1 MRGLTRALGRG
12 RVQGLVIVAVALAAM
27 VFTNAAL
34 AQVSQRAC
42 DRRNNNT
49 YQKLTECIRLDQVR
63 AHQAALQAIA
73 DANGGN
79 RFSGRPGYDRSVDYV
94 VGKLEAAGY
103 DVTVQPFNYLAF
115 EVIGPSALQQIAP
128 TPTTYVEDVDFGVI
142 TQSDPGDVTAN
153 VTAGRPQLGL
163 GNTSTSGCEAA
174 DFGRLPRREHRPAA
188 AGYLHVRDQG
198 RERRGCTEPSAS

>member
-1 MRGLTRALGRG
+1 MTVSWRLPLVIPPSTGYRARLRLDGTPCQPRHLGTTERGKNSRGLAHALGRG

-34 AQVSQRAC
+34 AQVSQRSC

-94 VGKLEAAGY
+94 VGKLQAAGY
-103 DVTVQPFNYLAF
+103 NVTTFSRSTTSRSRW
-115 EVIGPSALQQIAP
+115 IGPSALQQIAP
-128 TPTTYVEDVDFGVI
+128 TPTTYVEGTDFGVYH
-142 TQSDPGDVTAN
+142 P
-153 VTAGRPQLGL
+153 
-163 GNTSTSGCEAA
+163 
-174 DFGRLPRREHRPAA
+174 
-188 AGYLHVRDQG
+188 
-198 RERRGCTEPSAS
+198 ERAR

>member
-79 RFSGRPGYDRSVDYV
+79 RFSGRPGYDRRS
-94 VGKLEAAGY
+94 
-103 DVTVQPFNYLAF
+103 
-115 EVIGPSALQQIAP
+115 
-128 TPTTYVEDVDFGVI
+128 TT
-142 TQSDPGDVTAN
+142 S
-153 VTAGRPQLGL
+153 
-163 GNTSTSGCEAA
+163 
-174 DFGRLPRREHRPAA
+174 
-188 AGYLHVRDQG
+188 
-198 RERRGCTEPSAS
+198 SASSRPPATTSLSSRSTTSRSR